1 MASTAGALRRAWHY
15 RRWRQ
20 NRGRY
25 TLPLATAFGRKRE
38 IAMSHP
44 APRTFETPRET
55 ELGLRRIGDGAGLSI
70 AVLPNAC
77 VFAIEHR
84 HEDGRTMINQ
94 VLGSTLDG
102 GIARLYLRLG
112 RPEPMIVEVVGPGA
126 RVGFAAGDDRFV
138 WDGASGGVRHR
149 VTLWLHPGRAL
160 WLWRLEVANGGD
172 VDVSWDAILVQDLG
186 LGERGFLMNNEA
198 YASQY
203 IDLHI
208 AAHPRCGPVVLSR
221 QNQAQRGRHPWVAHG
236 CLEGAASFAT
246 DAMQLFGPAYRAAG
260 MIRLEPGSSLP
271 GERLQHEVACAL
283 IQSRPLTVAPGAAA
297 AATFFGL
304 YEPDH
309 PDASSDADLAR
320 IDQAEQAWADFA
332 AGAVAPCEVARSLL
346 QDATPAIALPLHEDA
361 LAERYPERAH
371 EERGGGRLLSFF
383 TPDGAHNRH
392 VVLQGKELAVA
403 RRHGAILRTGQG
415 MLLDETT
422 LCATCWM
429 HGVFAA
435 QLTIGNTS
443 FHKLFSVARDP
454 YNIMRSSGL
463 RILIEAGG
471 AWRLLA
477 VPSAFEI
484 GLSDCCWIYRLDER
498 TITVRAVASGDEPAL
513 QWRIAVAGAPCRLL
527 VFGHL
532 VLGERELDHAGRVEI
547 DAAGQRFAFRPD
559 PDSLWG
565 QRYPDAVY
573 HLVIGTPD
581 AVEAV
586 GGDELLYPHGRPPSG
601 GYIAF
606 RTRATGELC
615 FAVVGSLSNPREA
628 ERLAAEYAR
637 GIDDG
642 ALLAP
647 AARYWAHVTRCL
659 RITGRG
665 PEVAAL
671 DALFPWLAHDAIVH
685 LTVPHGLEQYTG
697 AAWGTRDVCQGPVE
711 YLLALEHDEPVKE
724 ILRIVFAQ
732 QHEARGDWPQW
743 FMLEPYAAIRDAHS
757 HGDVIVWPL
766 KALCDYVEATNDLG
780 FLDEPAAWRGDQSL
794 EPTARHDPIAAHV
807 DKLLATVRA
816 RFIPGTHLI
825 RYGEGDWNDSLQP
838 ADPRMRDWM
847 VSSWTVALLFQQL
860 NRYAEVLRRAGRA
873 AEAETLGELVA
884 AMRAEFNRHLVRD
897 GTVAGYALFDPDG
910 GEPEL
915 LLHPSDRRTG
925 LRYSLL
931 PMTRSIIAGLFTAEQ
946 AQHHLRLIRE
956 HLLFPD
962 GVRLI
967 DRPVRYEGGVERI
980 FRRAESAAFFG
991 REIGLMYVHA
1001 HLRYGEALAALG
1013 EADGV
1018 WEALQVVSPI
1028 GVTER
1033 LAHASPRQR
1042 NAYFSSSD
1050 AAFADR
1056 YRASAEWPR
1065 VKAGAVAVEGGWR
1078 IYSSGPGLYANLLL
1092 RHAFGIRRHFG
1103 ERIVQPLLPQS
1114 VGEITLEMTIDGTRR
1129 RRDLSAS

>member
-1 MASTAGALRRAWHY
+1 
-15 RRWRQ
+15 
-20 NRGRY
+20 
-25 TLPLATAFGRKRE
+25 
-38 IAMSHP
+38 
-44 APRTFETPRET
+44 
-55 ELGLRRIGDGAGLSI
+55 
-70 AVLPNAC
+70 
-77 VFAIEHR
+77 
-84 HEDGRTMINQ
+84 
-94 VLGSTLDG
+94 
-102 GIARLYLRLG
+102 
-112 RPEPMIVEVVGPGA
+112 
-126 RVGFAAGDDRFV
+126 
-138 WDGASGGVRHR
+138 
-149 VTLWLHPGRAL
+149 
-160 WLWRLEVANGGD
+160 
-172 VDVSWDAILVQDLG
+172 
-186 LGERGFLMNNEA
+186 MNNEA

-203 IDLHI
+203 IDHHI
-208 AAHPRCGPVVLSR
+208 VSHPRCGPVVLSR
-221 QNQAQRGRHPWVAHG
+221 QNLAQRGRHPWVAHG
-236 CLEGAASFAT
+236 CLDGAASFAT
-246 DAMQLFGPAYRAAG
+246 DAMQLFGPAYRDAG

-271 GERLQHEVACAL
+271 GERLQHEVACAM
-283 IQSRPLTVAPGAAA
+283 IQSRSLTAAPGAQA

-309 PDASSDADLAR
+309 PTASGDADLSR
-320 IDQAEQAWADFA
+320 IDQAEHGLADFS
-332 AGAVAPCEVARSLL
+332 AGAAVRCEVARSLV
-346 QDATPAIALPLHEDA
+346 QDAPPVVAHPLDAPA
-361 LAERYPERAH
+361 LAARYPERAH
-371 EERGGGRLLSFF
+371 EERGGRLLSFF
-383 TPDGAHNRH
+383 APDGAHNRH

-443 FHKLFSVARDP
+443 FHKLFSVVRDP

-484 GLSDCCWIYRLDER
+484 GLSDCRWIYRLEDH
-498 TITVRAVASGDEPAL
+498 TITVCAVASGADPGL
-513 QWRIAVAGAPCRLL
+513 QWRIAVEGAPCRFL

-532 VLGERELDHAGRVEI
+532 ALGERDLDHAGRIEI
-547 DAAGQRFAFRPD
+547 DAARKRFACRPD
-559 PDSLWG
+559 PASLWG

-581 AVEAV
+581 AVEAI
-586 GGDELLYPHGRPPSG
+586 GGDELLYADGRPRGG
-601 GYIAF
+601 GYIAI

-615 FAVVGSLSNPREA
+615 FAVVGSLTDPDAA
-628 ERLAAEYAR
+628 ERLAAAYAR
-637 GIDDG
+637 GIDDS

-647 AARYWAHVTRCL
+647 ATRYWAHVTRGL
-659 RITGRG
+659 RISGRG
-665 PEVAAL
+665 PDVAAL
-671 DALFPWLAHDAIVH
+671 DTLLPWLAHDAIVH

-780 FLDEPAAWRGDQSL
+780 FLDERVAWRRDEDL
-794 EPTARHDPIAAHV
+794 EPTTRRDPLAAHV
-807 DKLLATVRA
+807 DKLLATVRE

-860 NRYAEVLRRAGRA
+860 NRYAEVLRRAGRS
-873 AEAETLGELVA
+873 AEAATLGELAA
-884 AMRAEFNRHLVRD
+884 AMREEFNRHLMRD
-897 GTVAGYALFDPDG
+897 GTVTGYARFDPDG
-910 GEPEL
+910 KEPEL

-925 LRYSLL
+925 LSYSLL

-946 AQHHLRLIRE
+946 AQHHARLIRE

-962 GVRLI
+962 GVRLM
-967 DRPVRYEGGVERI
+967 DRPVRYEAGVERT

-1013 EADGV
+1013 EIDAL
-1018 WEALQVVSPI
+1018 WQALQVASPI
-1028 GVTER
+1028 TVTER

-1050 AAFADR
+1050 AAFPDR
-1056 YRASAEWPR
+1056 YEASAEWPR
-1065 VKAGAVAVEGGWR
+1065 VKAGTTAVDGGWR
-1078 IYSSGPGLYANLLL
+1078 IYSSGPGLYTNLLL

-1103 ERIVQPLLPQS
+1103 ERIVQPLLPKSLGQIS
-1114 VGEITLEMTIDGTRR
+1114 LEMTIDGRR
-1129 RRDLSAS
+1129 ERWDLSAI